1 MRQRR
6 GRALAIAGIVT
17 LTLGACGVAHAQT
30 GAGSTSGMSGASGS
44 SVRMSPSPGGEPL
57 RDGLSVPRLTRLVAP
72 IGVTG
77 IESDTA
83 WYAVLVV
90 DQGVDPRQPLET
102 LAAQAQEAGYAR
114 AHQSDTTV
122 ELVGLSTGVLRTVRL
137 GAVGAQ
143 GIAPAYVQVVVTSSP
158 RTTP

>member
-1 MRQRR
+1 MRQRQ
-6 GRALAIAGIVT
+6 GRTLAIAGIVT

-30 GAGSTSGMSGASGS
+30 GAGSTSGASGP
-44 SVRMSPSPGGEPL
+44 SVRTSPSPGGEPL
-57 RDGLSVPRLTRLVAP
+57 RDGLTVPRLTRLVAP

-114 AHQSDTTV
+114 ARQSDTTV
-122 ELVGLSTGVLRTVRL
+122 ELVGLSQGALRTVRL